1 MSHRLVNAPFMLWEE
16 LLTVPCMPKV
26 LSLFWVK
33 ITVLWMRIF
42 MAVLEKLDEQIARKQ
57 EKLDAL
63 KARKQAIENRQ
74 KAKAKEQER
83 KAETR
88 RKILVGAEVLKR
100 ARNHPDQYARVLA
113 MMDETLTRED
123 DRKLFG
129 LDLDNEKK

>member
-1 MSHRLVNAPFMLWEE
+1 
-16 LLTVPCMPKV
+16 
-26 LSLFWVK
+26 
-33 ITVLWMRIF
+33 
-42 MAVLEKLDEQIARKQ
+42 MAVLEKLDGQIARKQ
-57 EKLDAL
+57 EKLNAL

-74 KAKAKEQER
+74 KVKVKEQER

-129 LDLDNEKK
+129 LDLDNRLISKVIFCSTPRYITPQSTHTADQIDALNYDSAPVRWQIA

>member
-1 MSHRLVNAPFMLWEE
+1 ML
-16 LLTVPCMPKV
+16 KV
-26 LSLFWVK
+26 LSLSLVK
-33 ITVLWMRIF
+33 MIVLRIQIL

-57 EKLDAL
+57 EKLDVL

-123 DRKLFG
+123 DRNLFALEQKKSG
-129 LDLDNEKK
+129 L

>member
-1 MSHRLVNAPFMLWEE
+1 VKMI
-16 LLTVPCMPKV
+16 V
-26 LSLFWVK
+26 L
-33 ITVLWMRIF
+33 RIQIL

-57 EKLDAL
+57 EKLDVL

-113 MMDETLTRED
+113 MMDESLTRED
-123 DRKLFG
+123 DRELFG
-129 LDLDNEKK
+129 LK

>member
-1 MSHRLVNAPFMLWEE
+1 MSHRLVNAPFMLWEQ
-16 LLTVPCMPKV
+16 LLTVHCMLKV

-33 ITVLWMRIF
+33 MIILWIQIL

-113 MMDETLTRED
+113 MMDESLTRED
-123 DRKLFG
+123 DRELFG
-129 LDLDNEKK
+129 LKNDNYIS

>member
-1 MSHRLVNAPFMLWEE
+1 MSHRLVNAPFILWEE
-16 LLTVPCMPKV
+16 LLTVPCMIKV
-26 LSLFWVK
+26 LSLFLVK
-33 ITVLWMRIF
+33 MIILWIQIF

-57 EKLDAL
+57 EKLDTL

-129 LDLDNEKK
+129 LN

>member
-1 MSHRLVNAPFMLWEE
+1 MSHRLVNAPFILWEE
-16 LLTVPCMPKV
+16 LLTVPCMLKV

-33 ITVLWMRIF
+33 ITALWIRIF

-123 DRKLFG
+123 DRNLFALEQKKSG
-129 LDLDNEKK
+129 L

>member
-1 MSHRLVNAPFMLWEE
+1 MSHRLVNAPFILWEQ
-16 LLTVPCMPKV
+16 LLTVPCMLKV
-26 LSLFWVK
+26 LSLSLVK
-33 ITVLWMRIF
+33 MIVLRIQIL

-57 EKLDAL
+57 EKLDVL

-123 DRKLFG
+123 DRNLFALEQKKSG
-129 LDLDNEKK
+129 L